1 MTPIV
6 NGIKREHKRRL
17 NVVYVNIDRPEGKE
31 VAKQYGI
38 VGIPTILL
46 LDDEGNQVNVLRGT
60 LPSSLIEQTVRDRIA
75 Q

>member
-6 NGIKREHKRRL
+6 NGIKREYGRRL
-17 NVVYVNIDRPEGKE
+17 NVIYVSIDRPDGKE

-38 VGIPTILL
+38 VGAPTILL
-46 LDDEGNQVNVLRGT
+46 LDGEGNQADVLQGT
-60 LPSSLIEQTVRDRIA
+60 FPPPLIEQAIKDRVA